1 MGRVTYE
8 EMAAHW
14 PTSTDD
20 YAAPMNEIPK
30 VVFSKTLDKATWAE
44 SSIAR
49 GDLEDEIATLRRQ
62 PGREIIAWGGASLAQ
77 SLSRAGLIDEY
88 ALVIHPVAFGSGL
101 PMFRDL
107 PNALQ
112 LQLLDA
118 QTFDTGT
125 VLHIYA
131 PSDRAARPAHERQPP
146 PGCSR
151 SRRDRADPCNRGRL
165 YRLAHSSGHERVARR
180 PPPSMRGG
188 HSGTQVR
195 APLGMRARHRMG
207 LAERFVELA

>member
-1 MGRVTYE
+1 MRSVVLMMSVSVDGFVAGPHGHAGALPEPDELKRWKLDRVRRAGTHIMGRVTYE

-30 VVFSKTLDKATWAE
+30 VVFSKMLDEVTWAE

-62 PGREIIAWGGASLAQ
+62 PGGEIIAWGGASFAQ

-88 ALVIHPVAFGSGL
+88 ALVIHPVVFGSGL

-107 PNALQ
+107 PDALR
-112 LQLLDA
+112 LELIKA
-118 QTFDTGT
+118 QTFGTGT
-125 VLHIYA
+125 VLHVYQ
-131 PSDRAARPAHERQPP
+131 PSDRADRPR
-146 PGCSR
+146 
-151 SRRDRADPCNRGRL
+151 
-165 YRLAHSSGHERVARR
+165 
-180 PPPSMRGG
+180 
-188 HSGTQVR
+188 T
-195 APLGMRARHRMG
+195 
-207 LAERFVELA
+207 